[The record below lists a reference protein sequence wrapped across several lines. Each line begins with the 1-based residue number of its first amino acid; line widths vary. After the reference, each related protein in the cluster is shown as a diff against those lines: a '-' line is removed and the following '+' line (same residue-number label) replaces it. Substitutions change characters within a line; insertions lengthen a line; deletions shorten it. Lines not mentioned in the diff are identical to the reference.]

1 MKVKIT
7 KIDKAESP
15 KYPTPDKKDYE
26 YGQDNYG
33 VSIPLDYW
41 IIGELSS
48 PIKVNS
54 PIVALRSERNG
65 VKCAGLF
72 RSSHV
77 IKLEGNIAE
86 TENSKYQIEYL
97 ED

>member
-7 KIDKAESP
+7 KIDKAELP

-26 YGQDNYG
+26 AGQENYG
-33 VSIPLDYW
+33 VSIPIDYW
-41 IIGELSS
+41 IIGELSY
-48 PIKVNS
+48 PIEENKS
-54 PIVALRSERNG
+54 IRALRTERNG

-72 RSSHV
+72 HTSKV

>member
-7 KIDKAESP
+7 KIDIVELP

-26 YGQDNYG
+26 AGKINEG
-33 VSIPLDYW
+33 VSIPVDYW
-41 IIGELSS
+41 IIGELSF

-54 PIVALRSERNG
+54 PIIALRSERNG

-72 RSSHV
+72 KTSTV
-77 IKLEGNIAE
+77 VKLEGDIAE
-86 TENSKYQIEYL
+86 TFNSKYKIEYL
-97 ED
+97 D